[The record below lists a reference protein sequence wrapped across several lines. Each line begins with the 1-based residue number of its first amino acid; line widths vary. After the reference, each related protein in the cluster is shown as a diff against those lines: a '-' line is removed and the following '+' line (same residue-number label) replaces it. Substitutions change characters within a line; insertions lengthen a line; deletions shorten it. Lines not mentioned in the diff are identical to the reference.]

1 MAREDNIRVFEDTE
15 AWCRTNRKIAESL
28 KASQAAQELILE
40 TDALP
45 DLDKNRYEK
54 PAKVVVSKKRT
65 LEAARGYAGQKVAV
79 HNFASATNPGGGVTT
94 GAGAQEECICRCSTL
109 YFCLKTQEMQNRF
122 YTPHRQAQNPIH
134 NDDIIYTPEVLVFKT
149 VPPCRGAW
157 MKRSGMRWMSS
168 PALHRTCGRS
178 HATVTTPGMETARFP
193 VKSRELM
200 AIHDKRLRRML
211 DTALA
216 KGAETVILGAFGCGA
231 FENNPEVVAMAA
243 KNVLKDYLH
252 AFCNLEFAVY
262 CTPRD
267 ENNYRVFERVLRG
280 YCKA

>member
-122 YTPHRQAQNPIH
+122 YTPHRQSAAGPVSEIRAAGGG
-134 NDDIIYTPEVLVFKT
+134 L
-149 VPPCRGAW
+149 
-157 MKRSGMRWMSS
+157 
-168 PALHRTCGRS
+168 
-178 HATVTTPGMETARFP
+178 FP
-193 VKSRELM
+193 
-200 AIHDKRLRRML
+200 H
-211 DTALA
+211 
-216 KGAETVILGAFGCGA
+216 
-231 FENNPEVVAMAA
+231 
-243 KNVLKDYLH
+243 LH
-252 AFCNLEFAVY
+252 AGGAGV
-262 CTPRD
+262 
-267 ENNYRVFERVLRG
+267 
-280 YCKA
+280 

>member
-94 GAGAQEECICRCSTL
+94 GAGAHPVFLPENPGDAESFL
-109 YFCLKTQEMQNRF
+109 Y
-122 YTPHRQAQNPIH
+122 PA
-134 NDDIIYTPEVLVFKT
+134 
-149 VPPCRGAW
+149 PP
-157 MKRSGMRWMSS
+157 
-168 PALHRTCGRS
+168 
-178 HATVTTPGMETARFP
+178 
-193 VKSRELM
+193 
-200 AIHDKRLRRML
+200 
-211 DTALA
+211 
-216 KGAETVILGAFGCGA
+216 GAES
-231 FENNPEVVAMAA
+231 
-243 KNVLKDYLH
+243 DS
-252 AFCNLEFAVY
+252 
-262 CTPRD
+262 
-267 ENNYRVFERVLRG
+267 
-280 YCKA
+280 